1 MHRGAG
7 AWLAAVLFLL
17 SGVLAGSVAR
27 ADSPEA
33 TAFAADDFGRLVDI
47 GGGRRLY
54 LECHG
59 SGRPTVVLESG
70 FRNDA
75 EVWSAPVGG
84 GTPVLPRIA
93 EFTRVC
99 AYDRPGTLFDL
110 DHVGRSDPVPMP
122 RSAADV
128 VADLDALLRAADVP
142 GPYVLVAH
150 SLGGLFA
157 RLFTSAHPDAVAGLV
172 LVDAWPERIR
182 DLLGPEHWPIYERL
196 VVQPTGLESVPGL
209 ETIDVDAASTLMLE
223 AAASSPLRRI
233 PLLVLSRGR
242 PLELPADV
250 PAGFPAALEE
260 AWAIGQAEL
269 ATLTP
274 RGRQIVARRSAHY
287 IQLEQPKLVIG
298 TVRKVVEAVRTGVVV
313 ACTGGRVFCQA
324 RVGLAGGASRRKV
337 TIRLRNDDFRL
348 VSVRPNRPVL
358 LGLYDVGPG
367 RRRKDRNEYVTSLS
381 AVQPIPPGSR
391 LIFTFRAPNPN

>member
-1 MHRGAG
+1 
-7 AWLAAVLFLL
+7 
-17 SGVLAGSVAR
+17 
-27 ADSPEA
+27 
-33 TAFAADDFGRLVDI
+33 
-47 GGGRRLY
+47 
-54 LECHG
+54 
-59 SGRPTVVLESG
+59 
-70 FRNDA
+70 
-75 EVWSAPVGG
+75 
-84 GTPVLPRIA
+84 PR
-93 EFTRVC
+93 TR
-99 AYDRPGTLFDL
+99 
-110 DHVGRSDPVPMP
+110 
-122 RSAADV
+122 
-128 VADLDALLRAADVP
+128 
-142 GPYVLVAH
+142 
-150 SLGGLFA
+150 
-157 RLFTSAHPDAVAGLV
+157 
-172 LVDAWPERIR
+172 
-182 DLLGPEHWPIYERL
+182 
-196 VVQPTGLESVPGL
+196 
-209 ETIDVDAASTLMLE
+209 E
-223 AAASSPLRRI
+223 AAASSPLGRI

-324 RVGLAGGASRRKV
+324 RRRKG

-381 AVQPIPPGSR
+381 AVQSIPPGSR
-391 LIFTFRAPNPN
+391 LIFTFRAPNPNAPHPPPRA